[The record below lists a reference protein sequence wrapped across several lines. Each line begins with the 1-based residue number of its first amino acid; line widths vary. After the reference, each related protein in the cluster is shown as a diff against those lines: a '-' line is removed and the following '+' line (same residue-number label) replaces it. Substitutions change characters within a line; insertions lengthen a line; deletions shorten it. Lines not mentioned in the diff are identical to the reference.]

1 MRPIELVENPE
12 TSEFYPTPPNLAKK
26 MLEGVDWN
34 YINTVLEPSAGKGDI
49 LRVLAEHESRGYH
62 PRFDVDCVEIDPNL
76 RQILKY
82 NFSEERKDHIK
93 QRMGVIQ
100 RERNYDRDKDK
111 YVYKTGTEE
120 EYVSLEEECNS
131 FFENGIHIV
140 HDDFLTFKPY
150 KRYSLIV
157 MNPPFSEGDKHLLKA
172 IDIQKNGGSIICLL
186 NAETIRNPYTETR
199 KALSKELDRL
209 GANIEYVEKAFS
221 DSERRTDVEVA
232 IVKVHIEEPP
242 EESDIW
248 EKMRKAERY
257 DEPEKDVQD
266 LEVADYIKAAIS
278 HFNMEAKAGI
288 ELIRQYRNLKPYI
301 MCDLNPDKKDA
312 YHRDKCTLKLI
323 GAGDTNEITVNE
335 YLRSIRGKY
344 WRALLN
350 NDKFT
355 NKLTSKLRSEYYE
368 RVSELKEYDFDEFNI
383 KTLVAD
389 MNSRVKKGIEDEI
402 GVMFDRLTEEHTW
415 FPECAKN
422 RHYFNGWKTNKA
434 HKIGKKV
441 IIPTYGV
448 FSDWDGMPRVYEA
461 YKTLSDIEKIL
472 YYFDGHMSVEVD
484 LEKQLKMCFD
494 NGITQKIGL
503 KFFTVT
509 FYKKGTAHIVFDC
522 PELIERFNIY
532 AARQRGWL
540 PPSYGQKVY
549 NDMDKEEKAV
559 IDSFQGE
566 TAYNNVM
573 ERASYFLA
581 PVVGNNIL
589 KLTGE
594 QQSNSPHCGE
604 KMDGGEKNE

>member
-1 MRPIELVENPE
+1 MVENPK
-12 TSEFYPTPPNLAKK
+12 TSEFYPTPPELANK
-26 MLEGVDWN
+26 MLEGVDWKLVD
-34 YINTVLEPSAGKGDI
+34 TVLEPSAGKGDI
-49 LRVLAEHESRGYH
+49 LKALAEYDKRGYYG
-62 PRFDVDCVEIDPNL
+62 RSALDVDCIEIDPNL

-82 NFSEERKDHIK
+82 NFSEERDYY
-93 QRMGVIQ
+93 IQ
-100 RERNYDRDKDK
+100 EKMREIERGRIYDRNKDD
-111 YVYKTGTEE
+111 YDYSVGTAE
-120 EYVSLEEECNS
+120 EYALLEKEHYR

-140 HDDFLTFKPY
+140 HDDFLTFKSY
-150 KRYSLIV
+150 KRYSLII

-172 IDIQKNGGSIICLL
+172 LDIQKNGGNVICLL

-199 KALSKELDRL
+199 KALVKELDRL
-209 GANIEYVEKAFS
+209 EANIEYVENAFL
-221 DSERRTDVEVA
+221 DSERKTDVEVA
-232 IVKVHIEEPP
+232 IVKVHIEEPT

-266 LEVADYIKAAIS
+266 LEVSDYIKAAIS

-301 MCDLNPDKKDA
+301 MCDLNPDKKDP
-312 YHRDKCTLKLI
+312 YYRNDCTLKLI
-323 GAGDTNEITVNE
+323 GAGDTNEITVNK
-335 YLRSIRGKY
+335 YIKSIRGKY
-344 WRALLN
+344 WKALLS

-355 NKLTSKLRSEYYE
+355 SKLTSKLRSEYYE
-368 RVSELKEYDFDEFNI
+368 RVSELREYDFDEFNI

-415 FPECAKN
+415 FPECSKN
-422 RHYFNGWKTNKA
+422 RHYFDGWKTNKA

-448 FSDWDGMPRVYEA
+448 FSELDGLPRVYEA
-461 YKTLSDIEKIL
+461 YKVLSDIEKIL
-472 YYFDGHMSVEVD
+472 NYFDGHMTAEVD
-484 LEKQLKMCFD
+484 LERQLQMCFK
-494 NGITQKIGL
+494 NGITQKIQL
-503 KFFTVT
+503 KFFAVT

-549 NDMDKEEKAV
+549 KDMDDEEKAV

-566 TAYNNVM
+566 AAYNTVIEKAN
-573 ERASYFLA
+573 YFLA
-581 PVVGNNIL
+581 PVVGNNVL
-589 KLTGE
+589 KLG
-594 QQSNSPHCGE
+594 S
-604 KMDGGEKNE
+604 M